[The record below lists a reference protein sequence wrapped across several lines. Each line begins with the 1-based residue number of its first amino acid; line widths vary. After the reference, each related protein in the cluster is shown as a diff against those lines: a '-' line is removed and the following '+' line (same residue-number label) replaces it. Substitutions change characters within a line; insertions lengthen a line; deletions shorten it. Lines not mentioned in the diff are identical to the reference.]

1 MSQNANFIEPK
12 TVTTHRL
19 AYPIKDAA
27 AIVGVTP
34 WTIHTAISEG
44 RLTARKLGKRWL
56 VLHSDLVH
64 FLNGLD
70 PASPATQWLEKRK
83 RQKAAAWPS

>member
-1 MSQNANFIEPK
+1 MSALPNNLPATAAPQ
-12 TVTTHRL
+12 RL

-27 AIVGVTP
+27 ILAGVTP

-44 RLTARKLGKRWL
+44 RLTARKGLGKKWL

-64 FLNGLD
+64 FMNDLA
-70 PASPATQWLEKRK
+70 PVEPSTKWLAKRK
-83 RQKAAAWPS
+83 KAVAA